1 MVRCCV
7 LGFVV
12 KEKGRWSIGFGDL
25 CFTTLK
31 IKTVI
36 ILQAIVD
43 NVETLLELARNPC
56 LLPSVGALRP
66 SNCPGCGQ
74 PASSPGKPL
83 GIVGHGTYLRQV
95 LGLVAAEEIVLRIR
109 RYLCRGCR
117 QTLSILPDLL
127 HPRRWYAAGVILEAL
142 RLHLLEGRG
151 ERAVRDRFGVGAD
164 SESWRSLR
172 RWRFQLLYVLW
183 HWLAEK
189 FGAHGPAATR
199 EEGCRRLRRLL
210 GAMDASNSSDA
221 KCRSP

>member
-1 MVRCCV
+1 M
-7 LGFVV
+7 
-12 KEKGRWSIGFGDL
+12 
-25 CFTTLK
+25 
-31 IKTVI
+31 I
-36 ILQAIVD
+36 IVQAIVD
-43 NVETLLELARNPC
+43 DVEGLLQLARNPG
-56 LLPSVGALRP
+56 LLPSVDALRP
-66 SNCPGCGQ
+66 ETCPACGQ
-74 PASSPGKPL
+74 LASPPGRPL

-117 QTLSILPDLL
+117 QTLSVLPDLL

-151 ERAVRDRFGVGAD
+151 ERAVRNRFAVGED
-164 SESWRSLR
+164 PESWRSLR

-189 FGAHGPAATR
+189 FGARGPAATR

-210 GAMDASNSSDA
+210 GAMDGSKSSGPN
-221 KCRSP
+221 CRSP